1 MWVFLLYERMYF
13 RIFTL
18 KWEFMGLPYSKILS
32 IFSSNLFIV
41 NTCCVMIVI
50 ITYF

>member
-18 KWEFMGLPYSKILS
+18 KWEFMGLPYSKI
-32 IFSSNLFIV
+32 FIY
-41 NTCCVMIVI
+41 I
-50 ITYF
+50 